1 MMRRLFACLLIGGLV
16 FSGCAT
22 KEKPAEGTPGPSPT
36 PVPVEAQ
43 APQEKK
49 AGFSLAYLSPFY
61 WVARMKQ
68 NQAKP
73 PQAHPPQLIGT
84 VKMVNKEDRFVLID
98 AISYGATQ
106 AGDAMVCIVNQ
117 QESAHLR
124 ASALRNPPFLIADIA
139 SGNPSPG
146 DKVYK
151 P

>member
-1 MMRRLFACLLIGGLV
+1 MRHFLLSGLLTGCLVLA
-16 FSGCAT
+16 GCAT
-22 KEKPAEGTPGPSPT
+22 KGKTPAGTPAPSPT
-36 PVPVEAQ
+36 PAAAQ
-43 APQEKK
+43 AEPKK
-49 AGFSLAYLSPFY
+49 KGGFSLSSLSPST
-61 WVARMKQ
+61 WIAKMTKKQ
-68 NQAKP
+68 PKP
-73 PQAHPPQLIGT
+73 PQAQPPQLIGT
-84 VKMVNKEDRFVLID
+84 VKMVNKEDHFVLID